1 MVNLIRLILS
11 IIKRRLP
18 EVLSGGYVNLI
29 DISGLHRYN
38 MSMDTAFLPA
48 QQALLEDAAQRDLV
62 TARRKLLVE
71 FLSRERYLARTGLI
85 SRVETVLGKGC
96 FGATSWEDV
105 FYRDMRTVKNSFQA
119 AGFEL
124 AYSRSKERS
133 GYYLKGEGELGPV
146 VVRQIEGAVAEV
158 DPEQMAVTRTLSP
171 AERAQQGL
179 SITNLANRV
188 TTFRKT
194 QRENSDG

>member
-1 MVNLIRLILS
+1 MVDLIRQILS
-11 IIKRRLP
+11 KVRQKLP
-18 EVLSGGYVNLI
+18 GVLSSWQVKLI
-29 DISGLHRYN
+29 VISGLQLYN
-38 MSMDTAFLPA
+38 QGMDSAFLPA
-48 QQALLEDAAQRDLV
+48 QQALLEEAAQRDLV

-71 FLSRERYLARTGLI
+71 FLSRERYLTRKGLI
-85 SRVETVLGKGC
+85 SRVETLLGKGC
-96 FGATSWEDV
+96 FGDTSWEDV

-146 VVRQIEGAVAEV
+146 VARQIAGAVEEV

-179 SITNLANRV
+179 SITNLAHRV
-188 TTFRKT
+188 TSFRKA
-194 QRENSDG
+194 QREESDG